1 MLSKKL
7 ISLLETFSKHDL
19 NRFDKYLRSPII
31 NENEDLI
38 RLFKIVDRALRSKK
52 EQQMEQ
58 LNKKDVWKQLY
69 GKKPYKDS
77 RLRRLS
83 SELTRYAYGFI
94 AWREYQSDPVREQ
107 ILLLSWL
114 DRRHLDKHFNGVVR
128 TANKLQE
135 KKSLRDAYYHQLQ
148 YQVEE
153 ARHIHNEE
161 AGKKIDKLEY
171 LEKADYH
178 LECYYLTRKLRHFC
192 DSLDYKK
199 STSIKVEIDLP
210 QAFLGHIKQGYLGE
224 PSVKAYYLVAQM
236 LMNPDAEN
244 HYRELKG
251 FLSENAEKFSRSEL
265 NTLYIYLKNYC
276 IDTKINEGREDYFKE
291 LFDIFKTLLEK
302 EILLDNGTIDPQDY
316 KNIITVGLHV
326 EAFNWVEQFVRDY
339 TVKLPEG
346 HQDNAVNYNLAK
358 LYFHQEKYEK
368 VIELLREVEYKN
380 LSYALGGKLMLLK
393 TYYELDE
400 QLVMNSLIESFRIY
414 LQRART
420 ISKDVKEQYL
430 NVLKFVKQLSKI
442 VPGDKKAVKKIRH
455 QIKSTSPLP
464 DKQWILD
471 KVEELEG

>member
-1 MLSKKL
+1 MLSNKL
-7 ISLLETFSKHDL
+7 ISLLENFSKHDL
-19 NRFDKYLRSPII
+19 NRFDKYLRSPVI
-31 NENEDLI
+31 NENQDLI
-38 RLFKIVDRALRSKK
+38 RLFQIVDKALRSKK
-52 EQQMEQ
+52 EQYAEQ
-58 LNKKDVWKQLY
+58 LKKKDVWKQLY
-69 GKKPYKDS
+69 GKKSYKDS
-77 RLRRLS
+77 RLRRLN
-83 SELTRYAYGFI
+83 SELTRHAYGFI
-94 AWREYQSDPVREQ
+94 AWRVYQSDPVREQ
-107 ILLLSWL
+107 ILLLPWL
-114 DRRHLDKHFNGVVR
+114 DKHHLNKHFNGVVR
-128 TANKLQE
+128 TADKLQQ
-135 KKSLRDAYYHQLQ
+135 KKSQRDASYHYLQ
-148 YQVEE
+148 YQIEE
-153 ARHIHNEE
+153 ARHTHEEE

-171 LEKADYH
+171 LEQADHH

-199 STSIKVEIDLP
+199 STSIQVDIDLP
-210 QAFLGHIKQGYLGE
+210 QAFLGHIKQGYLGV

-244 HYRELKG
+244 HYRELKE
-251 FLSENAEKFSRSEL
+251 FLSENSEKFSRSEL

-276 IDTKINEGREDYFKE
+276 IDTKINEGRQDYFKE
-291 LFDIFKTLLEK
+291 LFDIFKILLDK
-302 EILLDNGTIDPQDY
+302 EIIPDNGTIDPQDY

-326 EAFNWVEQFVRDY
+326 EAFDWVEQFVRNY
-339 TVKLPEG
+339 TDKLPED

-358 LYFHQEKYEK
+358 LYFNQEKYEK

-400 QLVMNSLIESFRIY
+400 QLVMNSLMESFRIY

-420 ISKDVKEQYL
+420 ISKEVKEQYL

-442 VPGDKKAVKKIRH
+442 VPGDKKAIKKIRH

-464 DKQWILD
+464 DKQWILE